1 LITLR
6 LWPLTLERQWL
17 QLLKVVIVTKRK
29 QVVIVLMPEAIIV
42 IEIKLMLLVNSTAD
56 WKLKVPLA

>member
-6 LWPLTLERQWL
+6 LWPLILERQWL

-29 QVVIVLMPEAIIV
+29 QVVIALMPEAIIV
-42 IEIKLMLLVNSTAD
+42 IEIKLKLLVNSTVD
-56 WKLKVPLA
+56 WKQKVPLA